1 MIRVELFTEL
11 CTQANSMKK
20 IIVAACCIAFIAV
33 SAQQKQQTSKQRGA
47 ILYKKYCL
55 TCHQADGSGVPRMN
69 PPLIKTSYVSG
80 DKIKL
85 IKWVLQ
91 GSVTHVDIDGE
102 SYSNNMP
109 AQNYLTDQQIADV
122 LTYIRSSFGN
132 KATAVIP
139 SDVKTVRASL
149 K

>member
-1 MIRVELFTEL
+1 
-11 CTQANSMKK
+11 MKQ
-20 IIVAACCIAFIAV
+20 IILAGFCIAFIAV
-33 SAQQKQQTSKQRGA
+33 SAQQTQTTSRQRGSA
-47 ILYKKYCL
+47 LYKKYCL

-69 PPLIKTSYVSG
+69 PPLISTSYVTG
-80 DKIKL
+80 DKEKL

-91 GSVTHVDIDGE
+91 GSVQHVDIDGE

-122 LTYIRSSFGN
+122 LTYVRSSFGN
-132 KATAVIP
+132 KASAVLA
-139 SDVKTVRASL
+139 SEVKMVRASL